1 MASPIEA
8 PGFRGATSYPSMA
21 RINDH
26 WLEGS
31 CHGQA
36 DRDYADQIVV
46 CAPHIPY
53 LVRASR
59 QLVGRMVRYLM
70 DQGVRQFL
78 DLGSGIPANRH
89 VHEVAQEADPDV
101 RVVYVDLDP
110 RVAAD
115 GRRLLE
121 GNDHAA
127 FLEADI
133 RDPDAVL
140 NHPDFTRLIDLEQP
154 VGVLIIETLLYLP
167 DTDDPAGLVASY
179 LDRLPSG
186 SYLGMSH
193 CGEDEQ
199 LRKGLN
205 IFSRMF
211 GTPPPVTLRERE
223 EFQTFFHG
231 LELVDPGVVQ
241 VTLWNPLTE
250 EDMGRN
256 PELAHMYAG
265 MARKN

>member
-1 MASPIEA
+1 
-8 PGFRGATSYPSMA
+8 MA

-26 WLEGS
+26 WLEGA
-31 CHGQA
+31 CHGQT
-36 DRDYADQIVV
+36 DREYAERISV
-46 CAPHIPY
+46 CAPHIPW

-59 QLVGRMVRYLM
+59 QLVGRMVRYLI

-78 DLGSGIPANRH
+78 DLGSGIPADRH
-89 VHEVAQEADPDV
+89 VHEVAQEADPGA

-110 RVAAD
+110 SVAAD

-121 GNDHAA
+121 HNDRAA

-133 RDPDAVL
+133 RDPDGIFH
-140 NHPDFTRLIDLEQP
+140 HPEFESLIDLDQP

-167 DTDDPAGLVASY
+167 DADDPAGLVAAY
-179 LDRLPSG
+179 REKLPSG

-193 CGEDEQ
+193 CGEDDQ
-199 LRKGLN
+199 LRAGLE
-205 IFSRMF
+205 IFSKMF
-211 GTPPPVTLRERE
+211 GAPPAVTLRERE
-223 EFQTFFHG
+223 EFKTFFGG

-250 EDMGRN
+250 DDIGRN

-265 MARKN
+265 MGRKN